1 MKEEIKVSII
11 IPVYNVEKYLRK
23 CIESALNQT
32 LDNIEIIAVNDG
44 STDSSLQLLTEYES
58 TYENFKVINQV
69 NMGLSGARNAGFKY
83 SRGKYVYFLDSD
95 DYIDSKLA
103 EICYNVCE
111 NNKAEVSMFDADV
124 FFERDLNNNNLD
136 FNYKR
141 KDILTSNVVTGEELF
156 CKLIKNKCYK
166 SPVWLFFYNRQFLIN
181 NDLKFYN
188 GIIHE
193 DELFTPQ
200 VLLRANRIIYIP
212 KDLFFRRV
220 RNDSIMT
227 KKISRKNIEGYYIV
241 AEELYK
247 FSEIMK
253 NKINKITYKI
263 LIRKIVELYSTSFK
277 NCYILGLGNE
287 EYNSLE
293 IRIKKSILEKKNLKN
308 LKLKLF
314 IMWPYLMY
322 KISKI
327 KRYLSFKMIKL
338 GGYNG

>member
-1 MKEEIKVSII
+1 
-11 IPVYNVEKYLRK
+11 
-23 CIESALNQT
+23 
-32 LDNIEIIAVNDG
+32 
-44 STDSSLQLLTEYES
+44 
-58 TYENFKVINQV
+58 
-69 NMGLSGARNAGFKY
+69 
-83 SRGKYVYFLDSD
+83 
-95 DYIDSKLA
+95 
-103 EICYNVCE
+103 
-111 NNKAEVSMFDADV
+111 
-124 FFERDLNNNNLD
+124 
-136 FNYKR
+136 
-141 KDILTSNVVTGEELF
+141 
-156 CKLIKNKCYK
+156 
-166 SPVWLFFYNRQFLIN
+166 
-181 NDLKFYN
+181 
-188 GIIHE
+188 
-193 DELFTPQ
+193 
-200 VLLRANRIIYIP
+200 
-212 KDLFFRRV
+212 
-220 RNDSIMT
+220 MT